1 MYCSGGEE
9 SAKSKPEKKPTH
21 THTHDDN
28 RSVCFVC
35 NCNFRARFSSLR
47 CTALRFVVGAK
58 QTFSFLINFFFS
70 HTLRVSYGIV
80 SNSMCVLMW
89 VSVCVYLLYECVLV
103 YRIFFFF
110 FGFFMLFS
118 SILFCNFVHV
128 LRPSASTFVY
138 WGNYCLSHAARRS
151 FINRVDRSD
160 VDVNVYV
167 VVVVVFVVCQKE
179 QRLFLSPNRTH
190 VCVVGLT
197 KADWRDDE
205 RCATDWSDDRLF
217 AANMLEA
224 SERNRSVV
232 ATLTAMRINRAGVAL
247 RRVWSSTRRR
257 HSGTLQLNC
266 WAKSNMFINKHKMIA
281 SAGNGN

>member
-1 MYCSGGEE
+1 MRNRS
-9 SAKSKPEKKPTH
+9 PKKNQH
-21 THTHDDN
+21 THTRRQSKRLFCLQLQFP
-28 RSVCFVC
+28 RSFL
-35 NCNFRARFSSLR
+35 FAALR
-47 CTALRFVVGAK
+47 CTAFCCWSKTNV
-58 QTFSFLINFFFS
+58 FFLNKLFYFL

-103 YRIFFFF
+103 YRIFFLV
-110 FGFFMLFS
+110 FFMLFS

-197 KADWRDDE
+197 KADWRNDE

-217 AANMLEA
+217 ATNMLEA

-232 ATLTAMRINRAGVAL
+232 ATLTAMRLNRAGVAL

-257 HSGTLQLNC
+257 HNGTLQLNC

-281 SAGNGN
+281 SAAGNGN